1 MVRRR
6 STKPK
11 GKSAP
16 RPVDR
21 KDSKMKRWETA
32 DDIPM
37 DDEDQFH
44 ASKDQI
50 LLDGADLGD
59 DDDEGDVDEVFALK
73 GMPSDS
79 DDDEEGGDEE
89 DVDMDE
95 DEPAPAPKK
104 EKKKAK
110 GKAVVPPDSD
120 EEKAGE
126 SEEEESWGAKKSAY
140 YSSNAQEMD
149 SDDEEANELEEQEAR
164 RLQSKARET
173 LDDDDF
179 GLGDVV
185 EVVVEEDAEDLLE
198 EPEPV
203 AADLSQDKLSLLRH
217 LAKDS
222 PETLALANDWEDTAA
237 RVVRAQEKLQKL
249 EAEQP
254 NAMSLGMVHL
264 HYQTLVTYATN
275 LAFYLHLCASPK
287 YASHPSDL
295 RKHPVFTRLLQLKE
309 ALSTL
314 EELDFDASEG
324 EEDEEDD
331 EDLDSDFEGLDDEEL
346 EDLDDDEYLEY
357 AKQMLSR
364 KKGSSGSKVELDDL
378 EALLRDAERDLPTS
392 DSELSADDAPPP
404 PPKKQKKR
412 KESGA
417 EEPAKKKRKTTAT
430 SAAPVFDLE
439 EPEFVPSSKKRA
451 STSAAAD
458 PTDVYGDALTLTSTD
473 AADKQARRKT
483 LRFHASKIE
492 SAAARRAGA
501 RQALGGDDDIPY
513 KERRREAEKRKE
525 REARERGAVG
535 GDDLDDE
542 EPASAPSRSR
552 GDGDEGEDDEGD
564 DGYYSLIKKQKKEK
578 KEAKKAEHDAA
589 VAAAREA
596 LMEDTD
602 SADGPRGLTRAILK
616 NRGLTPHRSKSVRNP
631 RVKKRQRYDQAKK
644 KLASQRAVYKEGP
657 RDVTRYEGEKSGISK
672 VVKSVK
678 FN

>member
-6 STKPK
+6 TTKPK
-11 GKSAP
+11 GNSAP

-44 ASKDQI
+44 ASRDQI
-50 LLDGADLGD
+50 LLDGAEGD
-59 DDDEGDVDEVFALK
+59 EDDEGDVDEVIALK

-79 DDDEEGGDEE
+79 DSDDEEGEE

-95 DEPAPAPKK
+95 DAPEPAPKK
-104 EKKKAK
+104 EKAKKAK
-110 GKAVVPPDSD
+110 GKAVVALDSD

-126 SEEEESWGAKKSAY
+126 SEEDESWGAKKSAY
-140 YSSNAQEMD
+140 YSSNAQELD

-164 RLQSKARET
+164 RLQSKAREA

-185 EVVVEEDAEDLLE
+185 EAVEEDVEDPLE
-198 EPEPV
+198 EPEPTV
-203 AADLSQDKLSLLRH
+203 TDIPQDKLSLLRH
-217 LAKDS
+217 LAKAS

-249 EAEQP
+249 ETEQP

-264 HYQTLVTYATN
+264 HYQTLLTYATN

-295 RKHPVFTRLLQLKE
+295 RKHPVFTRLVQLKE

-314 EELDFDASEG
+314 EELDFDISED
-324 EEDEEDD
+324 EDEEDS
-331 EDLDSDFEGLDDEEL
+331 ELDSEEVDSDELEGLGPDDR
-346 EDLDDDEYLEY
+346 
-357 AKQMLSR
+357 KMLRLLRQNNPSEA
-364 KKGSSGSKVELDDL
+364 ELDDL
-378 EALLRDAERDLPTS
+378 EALLRDAEQDIS
-392 DSELSADDAPPP
+392 DSDLSALDESPAP

-412 KESGA
+412 KDA
-417 EEPAKKKRKTTAT
+417 TADEPAKKKRKTSSA

-451 STSAAAD
+451 STSTDAM
-458 PTDVYGDALTLTSTD
+458 DVYGDATTLASSD

-483 LRFHASKIE
+483 LRFHTSKIE
-492 SAAARRAGA
+492 SAVARRAGA
-501 RQALGGDDDIPY
+501 RQALGGDDDVPY
-513 KERRREAEKRKE
+513 KERRREGEKRKE
-525 REARERGAVG
+525 REAKERGAVG
-535 GDDLDDE
+535 GADLDDE
-542 EPASAPSRSR
+542 EPQLAPARKR
-552 GDGDEGEDDEGD
+552 GDGFDEDGEEGGEGEED
-564 DGYYSLIKKQKKEK
+564 DGYYSLIKKQKKER

-589 VAAAREA
+589 LAAARAE
-596 LMEDTD
+596 LMDDAD

-631 RVKKRQRYDQAKK
+631 RVKKRQKYDQAKK